1 MRTPNYDY
9 ELPPE
14 PRRRTSPSMIWN
26 VLTILVLLSV
36 VCVVGLFLTISA
48 NPQSAFNPFPPP
60 TVPAAVVLP
69 SPTPT
74 PLGMLPPTWT
84 PLPTLEPTA
93 TFTPRP
99 TGTLPPTSTSF
110 SLVTPSV
117 TPKPT
122 KVPGGMP
129 YVVQKGSPVAIANI
143 YHSDQGCNWA
153 GVAGQ
158 VFDLKG
164 AAMRGMQI
172 QLGGSLGGTPI
183 PQGYPT
189 LSGLLPYAPGYY
201 EFTLATHPIA
211 SHATLWVQLV
221 DQAGVPLSEKI
232 FFDTYD
238 DCSKNLILVN
248 IKQIR

>member
-1 MRTPNYDY
+1 MQILSYDDD
-9 ELPPE
+9 LPQE
-14 PRRRTSPSMIWN
+14 PKRGPSSAMIWN

-36 VCVVGLFLTISA
+36 TGVLGLFLTISA

-60 TVPAAVVLP
+60 TLPAAVVLP
-69 SPTPT
+69 TVTPT
-74 PLGMLPPTWT
+74 PLGLLPPTWT

-143 YHSDQGCNWA
+143 YHPDQGCNWA

-164 AAMRGMQI
+164 AALRGMQV

-189 LSGLLPYAPGYY
+189 LTGLLPYAAGYY
-201 EFTLATHPIA
+201 EFTLATYPIA
-211 SHATLWVQLV
+211 SRATLWVQLV
-221 DQAGVPLSEKI
+221 DQAGAPLSEKI
-232 FFDTYD
+232 YFDTYD
-238 DCSKNLILVN
+238 DCTKNLILVN